1 MLTAV
6 AVFVLSSAPVAA
18 APDAPESASE
28 QSADE
33 VAASATTLRVVDE
46 HPLYE
51 MTYVGDYDLLFN
63 VAEPAAES
71 SFGCSLFAAL
81 GESGHPVFARN
92 FDWDPDAAV
101 VLHTDPPD
109 GFASVAIVDARFL
122 GLEPGHDLLAEDSA
136 ELLLNAPLPVIDGM
150 NEHGVAIGLAAD
162 DAGSLDI
169 DPAKETVSGLRIMRL
184 VLDGAANVDDAID
197 IIGSYN
203 LDFTGGPPLHYLVA
217 DAAGA
222 SAVVEFVDGDMVVI
236 EGDQSWQVL
245 TNFQQAGAGDDEF
258 ARDRRWSTAAE
269 SLTATEGDVDPAGAL
284 DILEAVA
291 QGHTQWSVAYDL
303 AAREMLVVMGQRWDT
318 VHEFQLDGSS
328 S

>member
-1 MLTAV
+1 MLTAFALL
-6 AVFVLSSAPVAA
+6 AVTPAATAA
-18 APDAPESASE
+18 ASVDRDTASL
-28 QSADE
+28 QSAEE
-33 VAASATTLRVVDE
+33 VAASRATLRLVDE

-51 MTYVGDYDLLFN
+51 MTYVGDYDLMFS
-63 VAEPAAES
+63 VEDAAAAES
-71 SFGCSLFAAL
+71 GFGCSLFAAV
-81 GESGHPVFARN
+81 GDTDQPVFARN
-92 FDWDPDAAV
+92 FDWDPDAAI

-122 GLEPGHDLLAEDSA
+122 GLEPGRDLLEDDAA
-136 ELLLNAPLPVIDGM
+136 ELLLNAPLPVVDGM

-162 DAGSLDI
+162 DAGSLDL
-169 DPAKETVSGLRIMRL
+169 DPAKPTVSGLRIMRL
-184 VLDGAANVDDAID
+184 VLDGAATVDDALE

-236 EGDQSWQVL
+236 GGDPPWQAL
-245 TNFQQAGAGDDEF
+245 TNFQQASSGEGVFAG
-258 ARDRRWSTAAE
+258 DRRWSTAAE
-269 SLTATEGDVDPAGAL
+269 ALDAAAGDVAPADAL
-284 DILEAVA
+284 DILGEVA

-318 VHEFQLDGSS
+318 VHEFSL
-328 S
+328 